1 MKAWALPATV
11 IVAIEYAT
19 ALLIGWLVGFRYT
32 IPFGSYLIVA
42 LVIVSF
48 GLVAFVSWRLLSAIR
63 FGNVPLDLQR
73 FAPFAVGVILVALQ
87 MGVLGWTKTMLAAT
101 HYWADPFLANLDRGL
116 FGTDPWRLFISF
128 NGPIIDRAYVTWLPV
143 KFSLLVALVC
153 APESPKKARALL
165 SYFLIM
171 LTGSIGQYALPSAGP
186 LFHQP
191 VPLNQW
197 VADSRDYLWQAYVTG
212 HGRVGSGISA
222 MPSMHVAI
230 AMWMALVVRAY
241 VPKLAV
247 LGFGYLILIFI
258 GSIALGWHYATDSI
272 AAVGIALLAWNISAV
287 SAARL
292 ERRRTALAS

>member
-1 MKAWALPATV
+1 
-11 IVAIEYAT
+11 
-19 ALLIGWLVGFRYT
+19 
-32 IPFGSYLIVA
+32 
-42 LVIVSF
+42 
-48 GLVAFVSWRLLSAIR
+48 
-63 FGNVPLDLQR
+63 
-73 FAPFAVGVILVALQ
+73 
-87 MGVLGWTKTMLAAT
+87 MLAAT
-101 HYWADPFLANLDRGL
+101 HYWADPFLANLDRAL

-143 KFSLLVALVC
+143 KFILLVALVC
-153 APESPKKARALL
+153 APESPTKARALL

-197 VADSRDYLWQAYVTG
+197 VADSRDYLWQAYETG

-230 AMWMALVVRAY
+230 AMWMALVVRSY

-247 LGFGYLILIFI
+247 LGLGYLVLIFI